1 MCRSWEL
8 FRSVTICHPDSSVL
22 LHFLVC
28 EQKESA
34 GSRASASCLLSVH
47 VEQVKVSPKME
58 WIEASVSARPHCSFM
73 LSFGE
78 VPLILIYFSLNSY
91 SQSGP
96 PSSSVLA
103 LPLILRRGLSTN
115 ILLCIFYFFNSVS
128 VFCGSTQPQHE
139 LLDTGSVPARV
150 AFVFPLP
157 VCLLVREGLFR
168 QCPNNW

>member
-8 FRSVTICHPDSSVL
+8 FRSVTICQPDSSVL

-34 GSRASASCLLSVH
+34 GSRASASCLLFVH

-58 WIEASVSARPHCSFM
+58 GIEAPVSARPHCSFM

-78 VPLILIYFSLNSY
+78 APLSLIYFSLNSY

-96 PSSSVLA
+96 PSSSVLP

-115 ILLCIFYFFNSVS
+115 ILLCIFSAFVFFSFSLRVCSVVQHSLNSS
-128 VFCGSTQPQHE
+128 RS
-139 LLDTGSVPARV
+139 DTGSIPMRV
-150 AFVFPLP
+150 GYVFPRP
-157 VCLLVREGLFR
+157 VCRPCL
-168 QCPNNW
+168 